1 MFKILIA
8 EDDHELR
15 QLFQHVLTK
24 NGYTVVGVSNG
35 EEALR
40 AMDASYYDMII
51 SDIMM
56 PKMDG
61 YELVR
66 ALREAGM
73 TIPVMMITAKD
84 AFDDM
89 RLGFLSGSD
98 DYMVK
103 PFEAKELIARIKAVM
118 RRSGGQ
124 SEEKKVSF
132 DNLVISLDN
141 YSVLLDGKPV
151 EMPPKEIEL
160 LYFLASRP
168 GKVFTREQL
177 LEQVWGFDFFGDSRT
192 VDVHVKRIREKLGER
207 DEWQLKTVWG
217 VGYKFDVAK

>member
-89 RLGFLSGSD
+89 PDGAAKDRIAAGLPVRQRRLYG
-98 DYMVK
+98 K
-103 PFEAKELIARIKAVM
+103 AR
-118 RRSGGQ
+118 Q
-124 SEEKKVSF
+124 C
-132 DNLVISLDN
+132 
-141 YSVLLDGKPV
+141 
-151 EMPPKEIEL
+151 
-160 LYFLASRP
+160 
-168 GKVFTREQL
+168 Q
-177 LEQVWGFDFFGDSRT
+177 
-192 VDVHVKRIREKLGER
+192 
-207 DEWQLKTVWG
+207 
-217 VGYKFDVAK
+217 

>member
-1 MFKILIA
+1 MKNKILVI
-8 EDDHELR
+8 EDDRAISEL
-15 QLFQHVLTK
+15 LCMNLEAA
-24 NGYTVVGVSNG
+24 GYETVAAYDG
-35 EEALR
+35 EEAQRLLLWHE
-40 AMDASYYDMII
+40 DADMAVV
-51 SDIMM
+51 DIML
-56 PKMDG
+56 PGKDG
-61 YELVR
+61 F
-66 ALREAGM
+66 ALMEDFKKKD
-73 TIPVMMITAKD
+73 IPVIYLTAKD
-84 AFDDM
+84 DVTSKVKGLK
-89 RLGFLSGSD
+89 LGAE

-124 SEEKKVSF
+124 GEEKKVSF

-141 YSVLLDGKPV
+141 YSVMLDGKPV

>member
-73 TIPVMMITAKD
+73 TPEITADMLFREQKQLRIC
-84 AFDDM
+84 FSLM
-89 RLGFLSGSD
+89 RLLLNF
-98 DYMVK
+98 
-103 PFEAKELIARIKAVM
+103 IATI
-118 RRSGGQ
+118 
-124 SEEKKVSF
+124 
-132 DNLVISLDN
+132 
-141 YSVLLDGKPV
+141 
-151 EMPPKEIEL
+151 
-160 LYFLASRP
+160 
-168 GKVFTREQL
+168 
-177 LEQVWGFDFFGDSRT
+177 
-192 VDVHVKRIREKLGER
+192 
-207 DEWQLKTVWG
+207 
-217 VGYKFDVAK
+217 